1 MWKLLYG
8 SRFAFNGLL
17 YKNNGIR
24 TIMGYIFSYFQE
36 NAQICWHDW
45 WLKTATTAWIIL
57 FWQNILCKKKYK
69 LCKVKLAVASRA
81 SYPYHGFPL
90 DPLGG
95 LQGLLDLS
103 WIRLCR
109 KTLEKLNLFSL
120 TFWIIWCYWCEN
132 GWICPWYKNHV
143 LRCWDDGRYWTSL
156 QLSISTKW

>member
-1 MWKLLYG
+1 MVFFTK
-8 SRFAFNGLL
+8 
-17 YKNNGIR
+17 
-24 TIMGYIFSYFQE
+24 IMGSGQLWDRYF
-36 NAQICWHDW
+36 HTSK
-45 WLKTATTAWIIL
+45 KTHRFVDMIDGSKQQQLLELNFFDKTFYVRRST
-57 FWQNILCKKKYK
+57 N
-69 LCKVKLAVASRA
+69 CKVKLAVASRA

-103 WIRLCR
+103 WIRRCR
-109 KTLEKLNLFSL
+109 NSLDLKLNLFSL

-132 GWICPWYKNHV
+132 GWTCPWYKNHV